1 MNHALIIDDNLI
13 VSQAVQSRLRQLGFE
28 TFDHAWTQEQAIA
41 AANNHIP
48 GLIVVGDY
56 VDGSAS
62 IDVAKRLATERE
74 IPVLML
80 TTDPNRIERYRREA
94 SHVTGPFLLN
104 EIDAA
109 VDCALGKS

>member
-1 MNHALIIDDNLI
+1 MNRVLIIDDNFI
-13 VSQAVQSRLRQLGFE
+13 VSHALQTRLRQLGFE

-41 AANNHIP
+41 AASHHIP

-80 TTDPNRIERYRREA
+80 TTDPHRLERYSREA
-94 SHVTGPFLLN
+94 SQVTGPFLLN
-104 EIDAA
+104 EINAA